1 LSCLFYNLNGAFLS
15 IGVVPRDVDADV
27 RSVVGSTEPL
37 RGVCMPDGVDWPLS
51 DFLGRVAG
59 KPVKVGILDDR
70 LIPTHLGGAG
80 LAAPD
85 RGRDAGETP
94 LDLVAEVTPSF
105 VGRDGV
111 VDEVTRRVGMR
122 E

>member
-1 LSCLFYNLNGAFLS
+1 MSCLFYNLNGAFLS

-51 DFLGRVAG
+51 DFLG
-59 KPVKVGILDDR
+59 
-70 LIPTHLGGAG
+70 GAG